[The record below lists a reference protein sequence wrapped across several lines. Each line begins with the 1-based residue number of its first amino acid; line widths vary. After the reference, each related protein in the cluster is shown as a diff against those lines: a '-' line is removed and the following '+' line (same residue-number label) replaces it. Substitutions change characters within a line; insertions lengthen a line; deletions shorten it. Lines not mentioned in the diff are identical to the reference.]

1 MTLAPISPPI
11 VLSSSESSSRD
22 RESEELLDNGESF
35 IGVRTSGDEAEV
47 DVAEEGEGV
56 EWVCVE
62 GEEAGGEKAET
73 RSDKNVEAR
82 L

>member
-22 RESEELLDNGESF
+22 RESVELLDNGESF